1 MFCSWRMRSRVTP
14 NFLPTSSSVFGLPP
28 SSPKREKM
36 IFLSR
41 SSSTSSRPPT
51 SLRRFLSRS
60 NSKGV
65 CASSSP
71 TISPNSVES
80 SSLIG
85 ASSEAGR
92 IETVLSCETLP
103 AGDADFFA
111 ELVVGRFAAEFLAHL
126 QRNAAHLGDLVDQMD
141 RQADRLALV
150 GQGALDRLLD
160 PPGGVGARAC
170 RPWPGRNAP
179 PPSSGRCCLRKS
191 GRAAA
196 DPRLA

>member
-1 MFCSWRMRSRVTP
+1 MPDAVSRARCFGNCRMRSRVTP
-14 NFLPTSSSVFGLPP
+14 NFFPTSSSVLGLPP

-36 IFLSR
+36 ILRSR
-41 SSSTSSRPPT
+41 SSRTSSRPPT

-92 IETVLSCETLP
+92 IETVQLRNFPLAMPISSP
-103 AGDADFFA
+103 ASSS
-111 ELVVGRFAAEFLAHL
+111 VGSR
-126 QRNAAHLGDLVDQMD
+126 
-141 RQADRLALV
+141 
-150 GQGALDRLLD
+150 
-160 PPGGVGARAC
+160 
-170 RPWPGRNAP
+170 
-179 PPSSGRCCLRKS
+179 PSSLICSETRRIFEILSTR
-191 GRAAA
+191 
-196 DPRLA
+196 